1 MFYPYGNPFHDHL
14 LPPNDDDS
22 SSEIHI
28 SSSFPFFNT
37 SHRSLFVNT
46 NGDLTFLSALSSFT
60 PSPFPYLQNT
70 QIVAVYWGD
79 IDTSKVGDIWYR
91 ETTDSVLLQKASSEI
106 HTVFPQQSGFN
117 ASWIFVTTW
126 SKVAFY
132 GSNSI
137 GQRMRNTFQCVLVT
151 DGMHSF
157 VIYNYY
163 KIQWTSGTSNNG
175 TNSAGFG
182 SQVGF
187 DAGDGVNY
195 YVVNGSRTP
204 MLNECDGQVC
214 LHNGTCQDLDGL
226 STWRCNCVSGFT
238 GTHCETDINEC
249 HSSPCQH
256 HGNCLDL
263 LNDYSCHCMAG
274 FTGKD
279 CQIDIDEC
287 QSSPCMNG
295 ATCRDKNNSYTCDC
309 QQGYVGNNCQIDI
322 DECQSNPCYNNA
334 TCIDRT
340 PGWDCACL
348 PGFTGNQCTIDIN
361 ECHSFPCQHHGNCLD
376 LLNDYRCHCMAGYT
390 GNDCQIDIDE
400 CQSNPC
406 MNGATCRDRNNSY
419 TCDCQLGYFENNC
432 QIDIDEC
439 QSNPC
444 YNNAICIDRTP
455 GWKCAC
461 LPGFTGNQCQIAINE
476 CNSNSC
482 RNNGTCVDLINGYRC
497 HCSNDSTGQHCEHR
511 LDHCSSHPCLH
522 DGSCIN
528 NYGGFKCECK
538 DSWFGDICEERQTN
552 DSEGCSVLEYS
563 ECSCFT
569 QQSKQTKKSIKMLI
583 GSIGCVI
590 GLLFTILSYCAWMM
604 LNQSKSDRKIYPHE
618 ATILQHEVFQESKNV
633 KKSAQSSQRINKLH
647 ESRLR
652 KQKQQKEHHNC
663 FLDHSGFDFSK
674 LYVNEDGSR
683 KILKCRHQR
692 IQNDI

>member
-46 NGDLTFLSALSSFT
+46 NGDLTFLSALRTFT
-60 PSPFPYLQNT
+60 PSPFPYLQNTST

-79 IDTSKVGDIWYR
+79 IDTRKGGDIWYR
-91 ETTDSVLLQKASSEI
+91 ETTDSVLLQKASTEI

-175 TNSAGFG
+175 TNPTGFG

-204 MLNECDGQVC
+204 GIINIPQMSNIGIPGKYIFRVDLASIEQATLVNECDGQVC

-238 GTHCETDINEC
+238 GIHCETDIDEC
-249 HSSPCQH
+249 QSSPCMNGATCRDKHNSYTCDCQQGYV
-256 HGNCLDL
+256 GN
-263 LNDYSCHCMAG
+263 N
-274 FTGKD
+274 

-309 QQGYVGNNCQIDI
+309 QQGYVGNNCQIG
-322 DECQSNPCYNNA
+322 E
-334 TCIDRT
+334 
-340 PGWDCACL
+340 
-348 PGFTGNQCTIDIN
+348 
-361 ECHSFPCQHHGNCLD
+361 
-376 LLNDYRCHCMAGYT
+376 
-390 GNDCQIDIDE
+390 
-400 CQSNPC
+400 
-406 MNGATCRDRNNSY
+406 
-419 TCDCQLGYFENNC
+419 
-432 QIDIDEC
+432 
-439 QSNPC
+439 
-444 YNNAICIDRTP
+444 
-455 GWKCAC
+455 
-461 LPGFTGNQCQIAINE
+461 
-476 CNSNSC
+476 
-482 RNNGTCVDLINGYRC
+482 
-497 HCSNDSTGQHCEHR
+497 
-511 LDHCSSHPCLH
+511 
-522 DGSCIN
+522 
-528 NYGGFKCECK
+528 
-538 DSWFGDICEERQTN
+538 
-552 DSEGCSVLEYS
+552 
-563 ECSCFT
+563 
-569 QQSKQTKKSIKMLI
+569 
-583 GSIGCVI
+583 
-590 GLLFTILSYCAWMM
+590 
-604 LNQSKSDRKIYPHE
+604 
-618 ATILQHEVFQESKNV
+618 
-633 KKSAQSSQRINKLH
+633 
-647 ESRLR
+647 
-652 KQKQQKEHHNC
+652 
-663 FLDHSGFDFSK
+663 
-674 LYVNEDGSR
+674 
-683 KILKCRHQR
+683 
-692 IQNDI
+692 